1 LPEAFLADFS
11 LRPALE
17 ADFPVIRQLIRESR
31 LNPIGLNW
39 RRFMIAETPQ
49 SEFAGCGQIKPHAE
63 GMLELA
69 SIAIREPYRE
79 QGVASLIIERLLADE
94 PDRPIYLTCR
104 SELSK
109 FYEKFGF
116 RALSLNQMPSYYRRL
131 SRFVNFFLFFSK
143 SRMLVMALVAGREG
157 K

>member
-1 LPEAFLADFS
+1 MADFS

-31 LNPIGLNW
+31 LNPTGLNW
-39 RRFMIAETPQ
+39 RRFTIAETPQ
-49 SEFAGCGQIKPHAE
+49 GEFAGCGQIKPHAE

-104 SELSK
+104 SELSN

-116 RALSLNQMPSYYRRL
+116 RALNLDQMPSYYRRL

-143 SRMLVMALVAGREG
+143 SRMLVMALEAGR
-157 K
+157 